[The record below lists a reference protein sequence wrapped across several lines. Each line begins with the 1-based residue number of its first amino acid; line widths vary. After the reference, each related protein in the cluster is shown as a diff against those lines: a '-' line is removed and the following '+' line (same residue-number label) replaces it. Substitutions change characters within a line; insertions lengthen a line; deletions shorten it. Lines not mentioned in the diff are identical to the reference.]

1 MIYGNCTDFIIIYNI
16 YIYMSYD
23 LFVYAENCRNT
34 IGRLVQLYHI
44 SSLSFLFTF
53 FLWIS
58 LYLLSMLFPSMPIKV
73 CLQEVLATLVTV
85 EEAPVK
91 VLKEIATTA
100 MAKVPQLVGVTWS
113 KEPLR

>member
-1 MIYGNCTDFIIIYNI
+1 
-16 YIYMSYD
+16 
-23 LFVYAENCRNT
+23 
-34 IGRLVQLYHI
+34 
-44 SSLSFLFTF
+44 
-53 FLWIS
+53 
-58 LYLLSMLFPSMPIKV
+58 MLFPSMPIKV

-113 KEPLR
+113 KEPLRWFLFGNLLGYLPSEKNSINNN